1 MIERYSRP
9 EMARIWSE
17 ETKYQTWFEVEL
29 LACEAWAELGKIP
42 RRAVAEIRQKARID
56 VPRILEIEAK
66 IRHDVVAF
74 TTQLAEVIGPAS
86 KYVHMGLTS
95 NDVVDTAQNVRMV
108 RAAGLLIK
116 DVDRVLAVLRRMAL
130 EYKHTAMIGRTH
142 GIHAEPI
149 TFGLKCLLWHEE
161 FRRHRERLRRAR
173 EIIRIGKLSGAVGTF
188 SQSKPHIEEYVC
200 RKMGL
205 KPAPVATQVVQRDRH
220 AEYMSTLAIVGAG
233 VERIATEIRHLQR
246 TEVRE
251 ASEPFAK
258 GQKGSSAMPHKRN
271 PEICERIA
279 GQARILRANSL
290 AALENV
296 TLWHERDISH
306 SSVERVIIPDG
317 TLLLDYMLD
326 KLAWVL
332 DGLKVDARRMRENLE
347 STKGLVFSQAIL
359 IALVKKGLTREEAYA
374 IVQRNAMKTWDGRK
388 TFKQNLLAD
397 RQGRKYLKSRE
408 LDKLMRVE
416 SYLGEIETFYRR
428 CGVKEKR

>member
-1 MIERYSRP
+1 MIERYSRA
-9 EMARIWSE
+9 EMAKIWSE
-17 ETKYQTWFEVEL
+17 ETKYQTWFDVEL

-42 RRAVAEIRQKARID
+42 RTAVAEIRQKARID

-66 IRHDVVAF
+66 VRHDVVAF

-116 DVDRVLAVLRRMAL
+116 DVNRVLAILRRMAL

-161 FRRHRERLRRAR
+161 FCRHKERLRRAR
-173 EIIRIGKLSGAVGTF
+173 DIIRIGKLSGAVGTF
-188 SQSKPHIEEYVC
+188 SQSKPQIEEYVC

-306 SSVERVIIPDG
+306 SSVERVIIPDS
-317 TLLLDYMLD
+317 TILLDYMLD

-332 DGLKVDARRMRENLE
+332 DGLKVDARRMRENLD
-347 STKGLVFSQAIL
+347 STKGLVFSQAIM

-397 RQGRKYLKSRE
+397 RQGRKHLKSRE

-416 SYLGEIETFYRR
+416 NYLGEIETFYRR